1 MVMNSKAKEFYEV
14 IENLVW
20 KHDIDYMDAIIMHCE
35 KNNIEVESIASL
47 IKSNENIKS
56 KIQIEAEKLNYL
68 PKTARLDI

>member
-1 MVMNSKAKEFYEV
+1 MVMTSKAKEFYET

-20 KHDIDYMDAIIMHCE
+20 KHDIEYIEAIVMHCE

-47 IKSNENIKS
+47 IKGNENIKS
-56 KIQIEAEKLNYL
+56 KIQIEAENLNFL